1 MKIIKESGCHL
12 GVNCEDAYFVQ
23 PETEEEKLFLAEFIE
38 ASHKFKEPMSVD
50 EG

>member
-1 MKIIKESGCHL
+1 MKIIKEFGYHL
-12 GVNCEDAYFVQ
+12 GVNCEDAYFIK

-38 ASHKFKEPMSVD
+38 ASHKFKEEMSID